1 MRKLIVALIL
11 AFAVAGGAVLFST
24 PSMNADATARID
36 PSQMMRNAKD
46 LPAAH
51 YADYSFVFN

>member
-1 MRKLIVALIL
+1 MKKLIFGFIV
-11 AFAVAGGAVLFST
+11 AFAVIGAAVMLST
-24 PSMNADATARID
+24 PTTKAGVSAQID
-36 PSQMMRNAKD
+36 PSQMMRNAKE